1 MSGKLGGIS
10 KFLTP
15 DRFKYVIRI
24 ENITIDNKIFAL
36 HYRLTSVIF
45 LLFSV
50 TLSAVEWFGSPISCI
65 KQVGDNKVEQKAV
78 DRYCWVEGTFTL
90 PRAILDSMEKETM
103 LDTNGYPLY
112 PHDGIDTYVHGSLP
126 PDEVIEHRYYQWVG
140 IVLAIQGLAFFIT
153 RRLWKVSV
161 PGLGNFIL
169 TLFSLITK
177 L

>member
-1 MSGKLGGIS
+1 MSGKLAGIS

-36 HYRLTSVIF
+36 HYRFTSVVF
-45 LLFSV
+45 LVFSV
-50 TLSAVEWFGSPISCI
+50 VLSAVEWFGSPISCI

-90 PRAILDSMEKETM
+90 PHAILDSMERESMVDKH
-103 LDTNGYPLY
+103 GIPLY
-112 PHDGIDTYVHGSLP
+112 PHDGVDQYVAGSP
-126 PDEVIEHRYYQWVG
+126 PDEIIEHRYYQWVA

-153 RRLWKVSV
+153 RRLWKVS
-161 PGLGNFIL
+161 PGIF
-169 TLFSLITK
+169 
-177 L
+177 